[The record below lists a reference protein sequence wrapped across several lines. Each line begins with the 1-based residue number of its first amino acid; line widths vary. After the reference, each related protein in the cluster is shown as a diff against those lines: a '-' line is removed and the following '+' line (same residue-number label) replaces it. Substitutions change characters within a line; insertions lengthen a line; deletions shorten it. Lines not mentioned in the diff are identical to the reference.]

1 MSISFMLSLLPSE
14 RSLYGVALLLSGML
28 IFWFYHAW
36 RKQAHVPG
44 PFLASVSNIPRLLWA
59 RSGTAHNTHIHLH
72 EKYGSLVRLGPNS
85 VSVGDPREISKMYG
99 IRSSFGKS
107 DYYKVLQPMSKGKII
122 QGLFNTQDD
131 QLHRSMKK
139 PIAGIYSMSNLV
151 SFEPYV
157 DSTISFF
164 LGRLEE
170 AKEKGNG
177 KIDLG
182 TWLQWFAFDVM
193 GEITFSKRLGF
204 LDEAKDVDGIMG
216 SIWKMFQYSCWVGQ
230 MPWLDRIW
238 VKNPFVSR
246 LLPEKNS
253 PVVMFALARAQE
265 RIAEKLHGSG
275 SQDASGYNS
284 KDFMSRFLDARAKDP
299 SIPEWFVTAWTT
311 SNVLAGS
318 DTTAI
323 MLRAIIYFL
332 LTNPASLR
340 NLEHELRQ
348 AHSQGQLSE
357 IVTWKESR
365 NLKYLDACV
374 KEAGRLHPAIG
385 LTLERVVPRGG
396 ATICGQFFE
405 QGTNIGMNP
414 WVIHRDKEVFGADAA
429 EWNPDRWLDPDME
442 KVTRMDNSLLT
453 FGSGSRTCIG
463 KNISY
468 LEIYKLIPT
477 IFARYEI
484 ELWDPKREWEIA
496 NSWLVVQSDF
506 FIRLKQR
513 ESPL

>member
-1 MSISFMLSLLPSE
+1 
-14 RSLYGVALLLSGML
+14 
-28 IFWFYHAW
+28 
-36 RKQAHVPG
+36 
-44 PFLASVSNIPRLLWA
+44 
-59 RSGTAHNTHIHLH
+59 
-72 EKYGSLVRLGPNS
+72 
-85 VSVGDPREISKMYG
+85 
-99 IRSSFGKS
+99 
-107 DYYKVLQPMSKGKII
+107 MSKGKII

-157 DSTISFF
+157 DSTIGFF
-164 LGRLEE
+164 LERLED
-170 AKEKGNG
+170 AQGKGNG

-238 VKNPFVSR
+238 VKNTFVSR

-275 SQDASGYNS
+275 SQDISSGYNS

-332 LTNPASLR
+332 ITNPATLR
-340 NLEHELRQ
+340 KLEHELRQ
-348 AHSQGQLSE
+348 AQSQGQLSE

-429 EWNPDRWLDPDME
+429 EWNPDRWLDPDTE
-442 KVTRMDNSLLT
+442 RVARMDNSLLT

-477 IFARYEI
+477 MFARYEI

-496 NSWLVVQSDF
+496 NSCVRTPYTTQAQLQQIANAEALTAQTARAADPPGASRRLPRRPPRSTLDPYGAYTSETLQQNFIISSTADHNGTHSRPPSREKEWLGNDPDQWRNPDP
-506 FIRLKQR
+506 
-513 ESPL
+513 PLQKSRHGTAGRGYKGPL

>member
-1 MSISFMLSLLPSE
+1 SLYSE
-14 RSLYGVALLLSGML
+14 RTVYNAIPFLFVLLALWLYRT
-28 IFWFYHAW
+28 WK
-36 RKQAHVPG
+36 KQSHVPG
-44 PFLASVSNIPRLLWA
+44 PFLVSISNVPRLLWA
-59 RSGTAHNTHIHLH
+59 RSGSAHETHIRLH
-72 EKYGSLVRLGPNS
+72 QKYGSLVRLGPNA

-131 QLHRSMKK
+131 QLHRSMKR

-164 LGRLEE
+164 LQRLED
-170 AKEKGNG
+170 AQG
-177 KIDLG
+177 KPGGRIDLG

-230 MPWLDRIW
+230 MPWLDKIW
-238 VKNPFVSR
+238 VKNQFVSR
-246 LLPEKNS
+246 LLPAKNS

-265 RIAEKLHGSG
+265 RIAEKQGSD
-275 SQDASGYNS
+275 SPDAASSYNS
-284 KDFMSRFLDARAKDP
+284 KDFMSRFLAARAKDP

-332 LTNPASLR
+332 ITNPVSLQK
-340 NLEHELRQ
+340 LEHELRQ
-348 AHSQGQLSE
+348 ALNQGQLSD

-365 NLKYLDACV
+365 NLRYLDACV

-385 LTLERVVPRGG
+385 LTLERVVPCGG
-396 ATICGQFFE
+396 ATICGQSFKA
-405 QGTNIGMNP
+405 GTIIGMNP
-414 WVIHRDKEVFGADAA
+414 WVVHRDREVFGADAGQ
-429 EWNPDRWLDPDME
+429 WNPDRWLDTDAERVTLME
-442 KVTRMDNSLLT
+442 NCLLT
-453 FGSGSRTCIG
+453 FGSGTRTCIG

-477 IFARYEI
+477 MFARYEI
-484 ELWDPKREWEIA
+484 QLWDPKQEWKIA

-506 FIRLKQR
+506 FIKLKPREPRL
-513 ESPL
+513 